1 MDRESSYLLFTLV
14 DGFFRG
20 KESQFLLGRRS
31 ILAIDLAINLMSPL
45 PKAVHPASPSFFR

>member
-1 MDRESSYLLFTLV
+1 MDRESSYLFFTLV